1 MEERRTE
8 PVRKHTKNP
17 FLRTNNKSNENLA
30 VLAAAE
36 QQLTHH
42 HSNENEIDPKKFTF
56 NEIQNRLTNEVCDLK
71 TGKGENI
78 KVG

>member
-1 MEERRTE
+1 M
-8 PVRKHTKNP
+8 RKHTKNP

-30 VLAAAE
+30 VLAAE

-42 HSNENEIDPKKFTF
+42 HSNGSDIDQKKLTF

>member
-17 FLRTNNKSNENLA
+17 FLRANNKSNENLA
-30 VLAAAE
+30 VLAAE
-36 QQLTHH
+36 QQLTQH
-42 HSNENEIDPKKFTF
+42 HSNDNDNDQKKLTFT
-56 NEIQNRLTNEVCDLK
+56 EIQNRLTNEVCDLK

>member
-1 MEERRTE
+1 M
-8 PVRKHTKNP
+8 
-17 FLRTNNKSNENLA
+17 
-30 VLAAAE
+30 LAAAE

-42 HSNENEIDPKKFTF
+42 HSNENEIDQKKLTFT
-56 NEIQNRLTNEVCDLK
+56 EIQNRLTNEVCDLK